1 MEKIEKWEM
10 FYTDSKNNEDLV
22 DQISIDTKNKR
33 YILDIDADIIVTDGE
48 YEDGTEIY
56 SLYISRYMFD
66 LIVEEIKNRGFVE
79 YCCK

>member
-1 MEKIEKWEM
+1 MKKVEKWEM
-10 FYTDSKNNEDLV
+10 FYTESKNNEDLV

-66 LIVEEIKNRGFVE
+66 LIVAEIKNRGFVE

>member
-10 FYTDSKNNEDLV
+10 FYTNSKNNEDLV
-22 DQISIDTKNKR
+22 DQISIDIKNKR

-79 YCCK
+79 YYCK